1 MLQVDLHERLIWLDG
16 HIGSQDDGGV
26 DGSMMREALARL
38 GKGGVVIDINSPGGD
53 VFAASQIIDA
63 MSNHR
68 GTITTRSN
76 ALVASSG
83 TTIFLAGE
91 RRILR
96 EDAAV
101 LIHSP
106 WSISVGDHR
115 RMTETAKGL
124 IDAENRLVRFYQ
136 KRTGASDA
144 TVAQW
149 FDGTDH
155 WFSAEE
161 AAALGVTTEPVTSR
175 RYRGSQAAASA
186 ESRQRWEK
194 LERLTLAGRYQSAV
208 DAAKDVV
215 ERSAKLA
222 ADPSAITNE
231 AVRRSPASLG
241 IQWLHGE
248 AQSVRAT
255 RQRKLQSLLDA
266 DFETRLQRVRKMRA
280 LTGVDYPLPK
290 RVDAS
295 DIC

>member
-1 MLQVDLHERLIWLDG
+1 MLQVDLQDRVIWLDG

-26 DGSMMREALARL
+26 DGAMMREALARL
-38 GKGGVVIDINSPGGD
+38 GKGDIVLDINSPGGD
-53 VFAASQIIDA
+53 VFAAQQILDA
-63 MSNHR
+63 LSNHK
-68 GTITTRSN
+68 GVVTTRSN

-83 TTIFLAGE
+83 ATIFLAGE

-106 WSISVGDHR
+106 WSIAVGDHR

-124 IDAENRLVRFYQ
+124 VDAENRLRRWYQ
-136 KRTGASDA
+136 QRTGVSDA
-144 TVAQW
+144 VLNGWFSGVDNW
-149 FDGTDH
+149 FD
-155 WFSAEE
+155 AEE
-161 AAALGVTTEPVTSR
+161 AAALGVTTEPVASR
-175 RYRGSQAAASA
+175 RYRGGQAAQSA
-186 ESRQRWEK
+186 ESRQRWQK
-194 LERLTLAGRYQSAV
+194 LERLTLAGRYQPAL
-208 DAAKDVV
+208 DACKDML

-222 ADPSAITNE
+222 ADPSAITSE

-241 IQWLHGE
+241 IEWLHGE
-248 AQSVRAT
+248 AQSARAA
-255 RQRKLQSLLDA
+255 RQRKLQSLLDG

-290 RVDAS
+290 RIDVS